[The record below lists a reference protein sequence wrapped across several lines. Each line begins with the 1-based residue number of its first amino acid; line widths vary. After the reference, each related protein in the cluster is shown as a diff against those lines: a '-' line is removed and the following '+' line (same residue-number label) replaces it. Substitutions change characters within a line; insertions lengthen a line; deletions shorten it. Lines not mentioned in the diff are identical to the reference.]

1 MWYNVHTWTNG
12 ALMKG
17 YKRMDNINKLI
28 NLLADDLFEAL
39 YGDANDPDGT
49 TYKEPYIYEIHNI
62 FDELQDLVDLKQ
74 KLTLKSLMQKLIG
87 LEYELIRIVSEN
99 LDAEKLELVAE
110 NIGRE
115 MNILVA

>member
-1 MWYNVHTWTNG
+1 
-12 ALMKG
+12 
-17 YKRMDNINKLI
+17 MDNINKLI
-28 NLLADDLFEAL
+28 NMFADDLFEVL

-87 LEYELIRIVSEN
+87 LEYELIGNIRIVSEN
-99 LDAEKLELVAE
+99 LDTEKLELVAE

-115 MNILVA
+115 MNILVV